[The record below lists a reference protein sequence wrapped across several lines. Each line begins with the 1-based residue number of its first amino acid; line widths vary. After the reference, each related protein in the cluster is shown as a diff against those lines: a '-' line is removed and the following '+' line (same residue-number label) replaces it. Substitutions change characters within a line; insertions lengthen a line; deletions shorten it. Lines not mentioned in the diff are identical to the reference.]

1 MGPPLLSYLVLKT
14 KLPVVQFKAFS
25 AVKKCGFEPKLFSIY
40 YTFLFCFF
48 VYIVSNVYGDGYL
61 IWVIIKIKNNAQI
74 CSVVNEYVYFIISVA
89 ESDVKKKTLCG
100 SSISYILLLPF
111 WVQRQRSKKTSIVYL
126 KWMTKVQILF
136 RSDSL
141 L

>member
-89 ESDVKKKTLCG
+89 ESDVKKKILCG

-111 WVQRQRSKKTSIVYL
+111 WVQRQRSKKTSVYL

>member
-111 WVQRQRSKKTSIVYL
+111 
-126 KWMTKVQILF
+126 
-136 RSDSL
+136 
-141 L
+141 